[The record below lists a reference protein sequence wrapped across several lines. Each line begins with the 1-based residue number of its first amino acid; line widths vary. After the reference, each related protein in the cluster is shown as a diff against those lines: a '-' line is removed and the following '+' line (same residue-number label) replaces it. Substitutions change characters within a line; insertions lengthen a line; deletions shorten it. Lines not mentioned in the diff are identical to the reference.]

1 MQSVRA
7 NDELTSDEI
16 PITNNCRLLLADLK
30 LDLSD
35 GVFRKDAVDAVNGE
49 LVISVSFQ
57 LEYVCFCLLGV
68 SWCHWAHMCT
78 T

>member
-1 MQSVRA
+1 MQSARA

-16 PITNNCRLLLADLK
+16 PITNNCRLLLADLT

-49 LVISVSFQ
+49 LVIYVSF
-57 LEYVCFCLLGV
+57 
-68 SWCHWAHMCT
+68 
-78 T
+78 